1 MGRADVET
9 RRVPRMVRCLSLLIM
24 VVASPNFARGDEVVL
39 PTEADFS
46 ASRVLERLARR
57 IEPGLAGKS
66 ERLPQYVDFFRSE
79 LGNDSR
85 LFAFNVT
92 AKPADNDG
100 VELRGYV
107 EFPETRAALA
117 RYLSILG
124 FHVEDRMESLP
135 AAALGKEIFGLVKA
149 PHSVCYDRP
158 SGRQRPE
165 NDCLVGEP
173 LYLLRE
179 ENGHLLAHSSEGYL
193 GYLRSEDVLRV
204 EAAEFAS
211 YLAGPRVR
219 IKSNQQ
225 VGLMTIPAGT
235 YIEMGS

>member
-57 IEPGLAGKS
+57 IEPDLAGKP
-66 ERLPQYVDFFRSE
+66 ERLPQYLDFFRSE

-92 AKPADNDG
+92 AKPADHDR

-117 RYLSILG
+117 RYLGILG

-135 AAALGKEIFGLVKA
+135 AAGLGKEIFGLLKA

-204 EAAEFAS
+204 DAAEFAS

-225 VGLMTIPAGT
+225 SAA
-235 YIEMGS
+235 